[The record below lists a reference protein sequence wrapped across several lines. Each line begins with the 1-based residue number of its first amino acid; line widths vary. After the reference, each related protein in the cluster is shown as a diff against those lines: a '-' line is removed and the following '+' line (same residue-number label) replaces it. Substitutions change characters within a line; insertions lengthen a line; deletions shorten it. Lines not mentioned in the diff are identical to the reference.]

1 MQNLLHRTIET
12 GHEYLSPRDE
22 VAPDVLEALRPLVA
36 QALTT
41 GAVVAID
48 AEWRLGCRDHQG
60 RLRAGLWYGAV
71 GPEPHILMTVTRSAG
86 LNPPLLEVSVAGL
99 LEVNP
104 AMQHKVAAQGQ
115 DLELSLAWAWL
126 GGVQ

>member
-1 MQNLLHRTIET
+1 M
-12 GHEYLSPRDE
+12 
-22 VAPDVLEALRPLVA
+22 
-36 QALTT
+36 
-41 GAVVAID
+41 VAID
-48 AEWRLGCRDHQG
+48 AEWSLGCRDHQG

-104 AMQHKVAAQGQ
+104 VMQHKVTTQGQ
-115 DLELSLAWAWL
+115 DLELSLAWARRL
-126 GGVQ
+126 SDSCLRPRSGAPECAGKAGECGLPGMGC

>member
-1 MQNLLHRTIET
+1 MSSIADSSGGRAHGLSVQNRTD
-12 GHEYLSPRDE
+12 L
-22 VAPDVLEALRPLVA
+22 PDTL
-36 QALTT
+36 T

-48 AEWRLGCRDHQG
+48 AVWRLGCRDHQG

-104 AMQHKVAAQGQ
+104 ALQHKVATQGQ